1 MNFLVFEQ
9 ITKSFSKKSVLNE
22 VSFYVRKGEIFGFVG
37 RSGGGKSTLLNI
49 LTGLSRA
56 DSGKIFLDGKEVT
69 RNTKF
74 LKQNIGFVS
83 QTDSLFPELTLR
95 ENCFYF
101 GNLYSVKKD
110 LMQTRF
116 NKLCNILN
124 LNSVKDKKLSVFS
137 GGMVKRA
144 NILVSLIHFPELLIL
159 DEPTTGLDAILRDNL
174 WSYIKKLN
182 KSEKISVLLVTHLL
196 DEVENNC
203 DSVGILKKGKIV
215 AFAPLEDY
223 QKKYPGRNFKEVFEG
238 IINYESI

>member
-1 MNFLVFEQ
+1 MKFLVFEE
-9 ITKSFSKKSVLNE
+9 ITKSFSKKRILNG
-22 VSFYVRKGEIFGFVG
+22 VSFYVRKGEIFGLIG

-49 LTGLSRA
+49 LTGLSKA

-69 RNTKF
+69 KNTKF

-83 QTDSLFPELTLR
+83 QTDSLFPELTLK

-101 GNLYSVKKD
+101 GRLYSVKKS
-110 LMQTRF
+110 LIQTRF
-116 NKLCNILN
+116 NKLCHILN

-174 WSYIKKLN
+174 WDYIKKLN
-182 KSEKISVLLVTHLL
+182 ESEKITVILVTHLL

-215 AFAPLEDY
+215 AFAPLENY
-223 QKKYPGRNFKEVFEG
+223 RKKYIGRDFKEIFEG
-238 IINYESI
+238 ILNNENI